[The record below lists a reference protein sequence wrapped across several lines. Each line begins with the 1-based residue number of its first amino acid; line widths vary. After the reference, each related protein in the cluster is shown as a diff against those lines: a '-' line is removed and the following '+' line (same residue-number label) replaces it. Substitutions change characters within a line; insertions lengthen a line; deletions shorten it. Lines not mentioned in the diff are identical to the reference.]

1 MTDLSSNELFEV
13 KYNTNITFTKDIS
26 SATMK
31 IFLVM
36 CGAGS
41 YWTEHFYY
49 FFHNAW
55 NNVASNYNGN
65 GLSSGTYWIV
75 SRTITVTLKDIKSGD
90 IVSFCNN
97 GDKTSSRLNSLTC
110 IITEN

>member
-1 MTDLSSNELFEV
+1 
-13 KYNTNITFTKDIS
+13 
-26 SATMK
+26 MK

-49 FFHNAW
+49 FFHNVW
-55 NNVASNYNGN
+55 NDVASNYNGN
-65 GLSSGTYWIV
+65 GISSGTYWVV
-75 SRTITVTLKDIKSGD
+75 SKTITATLKDIKSGD
-90 IVSFCNN
+90 TVSFRNS
-97 GDKTSSRLNSLTC
+97 GSKTSSRLNSLTC